1 MPPSINN
8 KHQQQT
14 STNFQENFMK
24 TKHFAKVVRIV
35 LAGFAFLGLLTLT
48 GCVARGPYIGV
59 SDGYYNGY
67 RPARPYNYNY
77 NYNYH
82 NRPDYPYHH
91 RGDGY
96 WRDHRGYRR

>member
-1 MPPSINN
+1 
-8 KHQQQT
+8 
-14 STNFQENFMK
+14 MK

>member
-1 MPPSINN
+1 
-8 KHQQQT
+8 
-14 STNFQENFMK
+14 MK
-24 TKHFAKVVRIV
+24 TKHFAKVVRI
-35 LAGFAFLGLLTLT
+35 LLTGFAFLGLLTLT

-77 NYNYH
+77 NYQ
-82 NRPDYPYHH
+82 NRPVYPYQH